1 VVANPSACLASA
13 CLTALFLTGLGC
25 VEGGALAISA
35 GAPVMAAVRGQVTD
49 CGRPV
54 AGAEV
59 VLRVRQDLAE
69 QARPVDASIGPLTTG
84 RNGSYFAEVGPPFAV
99 PGRAGVRLTVTAAG
113 ATVQLE
119 EASLRFTLGTPARDT
134 LRIDTDVGIHRGFCL
149 E

>member
-1 VVANPSACLASA
+1 MVANPSTRLASA
-13 CLTALFLTGLGC
+13 CLIALCLTGLGC

-54 AGAEV
+54 AGADV

-69 QARPVDASIGPLTTG
+69 QARPVDASIGPLITG
-84 RNGSYFAEVGPPFAV
+84 RNGSYFAEIGPPFAV
-99 PGRAGVRLTVTAAG
+99 PGRAAVQLTVTAAG
-113 ATVQLE
+113 STVELE

-134 LRIDTDVGIHRGFCL
+134 LRIDTDLAIHRGFCL